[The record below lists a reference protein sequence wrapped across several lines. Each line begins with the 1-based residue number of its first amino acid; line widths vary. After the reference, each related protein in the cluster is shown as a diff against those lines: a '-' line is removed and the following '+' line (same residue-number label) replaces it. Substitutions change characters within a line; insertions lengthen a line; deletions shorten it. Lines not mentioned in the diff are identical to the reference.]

1 MSFYRGNRRK
11 RYECE
16 LVDERGTGVKG
27 VKQREKE

>member
-1 MSFYRGNRRK
+1 MPFYRGYRGK

-27 VKQREKE
+27 VEQREKE